1 MDRLVEYARSGKGE
15 DGQGRASQAQATSVK
30 WGALAEAAGA
40 LSWAG
45 LLGGADATKT
55 HWRTRQ
61 RQCGAFPLNTAST
74 GIASFGVGLD
84 TLAGLPN
91 DEP

>member
-1 MDRLVEYARSGKGE
+1 LVEYARSGKGE
-15 DGQGRASQAQATSVK
+15 DGQGRASQAQARSTGVK

-61 RQCGAFPLNTAST
+61 LQCEAFPLNTAPT